1 MKTLL
6 PNPCTLHCGAAVGV
20 GEAVGAGETTGAG
33 VDASVRVDH
42 GNSAAKSIET
52 TDGTVNHTLEI
63 EASRALPL
71 LHNVVIVRHEYGRT
85 ASQPIR

>member
-6 PNPCTLHCGAAVGV
+6 PNPCTLHCGAVVGV
-20 GEAVGAGETTGAG
+20 GEAAGAGETTGAG

-71 LHNVVIVRHEYGRT
+71 LHNVVIVRHEYGRV
-85 ASQPIR
+85 ASQSVR